1 LSGTAELRGP
11 DPAQKELALLALD
24 VAKARGASYAD
35 VRIIETRSQDVGT
48 KNEKVSHIHSDEDLG
63 FGVRVIADGSW
74 GFACSSRLER
84 AEVERVSAAAVEVAK
99 ASATVQREAVR
110 LASEDAYEDV
120 WETPYEQDPFAVPLS
135 EKVDLLLGINAE
147 LRKVKSIAVAVGW
160 MGFEW
165 ERQLF
170 ASTEGSIIQQN
181 LLVSGVGYMATAVG
195 EGDQQRRSFPSSH
208 RGQVMGRGYEMV
220 REIPLLENAQ
230 RIAEEADALLTA
242 PQCPPGTRD
251 LILGGDQLALQ
262 IHESLGHPSELDRVL
277 GTEANYAGT
286 SFITTDK
293 LGKLKYGS
301 DIVNFVADTTMP
313 RGLATIGYD
322 DEGVKAQQWHLVRD
336 GLFVGYLTSRETA
349 PVIGEERSRGAMRA
363 MGWRRLPIIRMTN
376 ISLMPGE
383 WTLDALIEDT
393 RDGIL
398 MDCNRSWSIDQQRVN
413 FQFGTEIGWEIK
425 NGKRARMVKNPT
437 YEGITT
443 EFWNSCDAIC
453 DEDHFVL
460 WGVPNCGKGEP
471 SQGAQMSHGAAPTR
485 FRSVKVGVG
494 YAE

>member
-1 LSGTAELRGP
+1 MSGTGKRAGP
-11 DPAQKELALLALD
+11 DPAQRELALLALD
-24 VAKARGASYAD
+24 VAKGRGASYAD

-48 KNEKVSHIHSDEDLG
+48 KNEKVSRIHSDEDLG

-74 GFACSSRLER
+74 GFACSSRLEK
-84 AEVERVSAAAVEVAK
+84 AEVERVAGEAVQIAK
-99 ASATVQREAVR
+99 ASATVQRQPVQ
-110 LASEDAYEDV
+110 LAAEDAYEDV
-120 WETPYEQDPFAVPLS
+120 WETPHEEDPFDVPLG
-135 EKVDLLLGINAE
+135 EKVDLLLQINAE
-147 LRKVKSIAVAVGW
+147 LRKVKSIAIAVGW

-170 ASTEGSIIQQN
+170 ASTEGSVIQQN
-181 LLVSGVGYMATAVG
+181 LLTSAAGYMATAVG
-195 EGDQQRRSFPSSH
+195 GGDQQRRSFPSSH
-208 RGQVMGRGYEMV
+208 RGQVTGRGYEMV
-220 REIPLLENAQ
+220 RELPLLENAP
-230 RIAEEADALLTA
+230 RVAEEADALLTA
-242 PQCPPGTRD
+242 PQCPLGAKD

-277 GTEANYAGT
+277 GTEANFAGT

-301 DIVNFVADTTMP
+301 DIVNFVADSTVP
-313 RGLATIGYD
+313 QGLATIGYD

-349 PVIGEERSRGAMRA
+349 PVIGEERSQGAMRA
-363 MGWRRLPIIRMTN
+363 MGWRRMPIIRMTN

-393 RDGIL
+393 RDGIF

-425 NGKRARMVKNPT
+425 NGKRTRMLKNPT

-471 SQGAQMSHGAAPTR
+471 SQTAQMSHGAAPTR
-485 FRSVKVGVG
+485 FRNVKVGVG

>member
-1 LSGTAELRGP
+1 LSGTAEQVGP
-11 DPAQKELALLALD
+11 DAAQRDLALLALD
-24 VAKARGASYAD
+24 VAKTRGASYAD
-35 VRIIETRSQDVGT
+35 VRIIETRSQSLGT
-48 KNEKVSHIHSDEDLG
+48 KNEKVSRIHSDEDLG

-74 GFACSSRLER
+74 GFASSSRLEK
-84 AEVERVSAAAVEVAK
+84 AEVEGVASEAVAIGR
-99 ASATVQREAVR
+99 ASATVQRETVR
-110 LASEDAYEDV
+110 LAAEDAYEDV
-120 WETPYEQDPFAVPLS
+120 WETPHEEDPFAVPLG
-135 EKVDLLLGINAE
+135 EKMDLLLKINAE
-147 LRKVKSIAVAVGW
+147 LRKVKSIAVAIGW
-160 MGFEW
+160 MDFEW

-170 ASTEGSIIQQN
+170 ASTEGSVIQQN
-181 LLVSGVGYMATAVG
+181 LLTSAAGYMTRAVG
-195 EGDQQRRSFPSSH
+195 GGDQQRRSFPSSH
-208 RGQVMGRGYEMV
+208 RGQVMGRGYELV
-220 REIPLLENAQ
+220 RELPLLENAA

-242 PQCPPGTRD
+242 PQCPQGTKE

-262 IHESLGHPSELDRVL
+262 IHESCGHPSELDRVL

-286 SFITTDK
+286 SFITPEK

-301 DIVNFVADTTMP
+301 DIVNLVADSTTP
-313 RGLATIGYD
+313 QGLATIGYD
-322 DEGVKAQQWHLVRD
+322 DEGVKAQKWHLVRD
-336 GLFVGYLTSRETA
+336 GVFVGYLTSRETA
-349 PVIGEERSRGAMRA
+349 PVVGEERSRGAMRA

-383 WTLDALIEDT
+383 WTLEALIEDT
-393 RDGIL
+393 KDGIL
-398 MDCNRSWSIDQQRVN
+398 MDHNRSWSIDQQRVN

-437 YEGITT
+437 YEGITP

-471 SQGAQMSHGAAPTR
+471 SQTARMSHGAAPTR
-485 FRSVKVGVG
+485 FRNVKVGVG

>member
-1 LSGTAELRGP
+1 MSGTGKQAGP

-24 VAKARGASYAD
+24 VAKTHGASYAD

-74 GFACSSRLER
+74 GFASSSRLEK
-84 AEVERVSAAAVEVAK
+84 AEVERVAAEAVQIGK
-99 ASATVQREAVR
+99 ASATVQDEPVR
-110 LASEDAYEDV
+110 LAAEDAYEDV
-120 WETPYEQDPFAVPLS
+120 WETPHEEDPFDVPLG
-135 EKVDLLLGINAE
+135 EKVDLLLQINAE

-160 MGFEW
+160 LGFDW

-181 LLVSGVGYMATAVG
+181 LLTSSAGYMATAVRG
-195 EGDQQRRSFPSSH
+195 GDQQRRSFPSSH
-208 RGQVMGRGYEMV
+208 RGQVTGRGYEMV
-220 REIPLLENAQ
+220 RELPLLENAP
-230 RIAEEADALLTA
+230 RVAEEADALLTA
-242 PQCPPGTRD
+242 PQCPLGTRD

-277 GTEANYAGT
+277 GTEANFAGT

-293 LGKLKYGS
+293 LGTLKYGS
-301 DIVNFVADTTMP
+301 DIVNFAADSTVP

-322 DEGVKAQQWHLVRD
+322 DEGVKAQKWHIVRD

-349 PVIGEERSRGAMRA
+349 PVIAEERSRGAMRA

-383 WTLDALIEDT
+383 WTLEGLIADT
-393 RDGIL
+393 KDGVFV
-398 MDCNRSWSIDQQRVN
+398 DCNRSWSIDQQRVN

-425 NGKRARMVKNPT
+425 DGKRTRMLKNPT

-471 SQGAQMSHGAAPTR
+471 SQTARMSHGAAPTR
-485 FRSVKVGVG
+485 FRNVKVGVG